1 VINVNLENN
10 NTNQQK
16 QSSGGG
22 NTIIR
27 ERVIEKQP
35 APQSQQTPE
44 TAKPAKKEEESW

>member
-22 NTIIR
+22 TNTIVK
-27 ERVIEKQP
+27 ERVIEKQAAP
-35 APQSQQTPE
+35 AQSAVAPVP
-44 TAKPAKKEEESW
+44 AKPKEEDPW